1 MDSALNPREIQTRI
15 RAGESV
21 DQVARAAGVPSE
33 QVEAFATPVL
43 AEREHQAAA
52 ALSSPVRRRG
62 ETGSHRS
69 LSMVVGERLQ
79 SRGVDPDG
87 VQWDA
92 WRGENRIW
100 TVQGRYQSDAGEQEL
115 LFHYDQRARFSTAA
129 NVEASALIGEGVPAQ
144 VPEPGRRRP
153 GADPDAEPTVD
164 LNDEQAMERAKA
176 DAGEMTVPLP
186 HRPTAR
192 SRRPVVVE
200 AAEEEP
206 APHFRDD
213 EPASEPD
220 GRPQTAAEPP
230 VEDFLDTELEQ
241 VDGVYDFV
249 PSSHSQLDTLYDM
262 LSSFNED
269 SVNIYAGL
277 SEPPA
282 PEGDAAQVE
291 PEPDEEPEPEPE
303 PAEREVPRPRA
314 SERRRPGGVRPG
326 TGQAADADAAQ
337 DALVDGPEGAPEA
350 TQQQKPKRRKRASV
364 PTWDEIMFG
373 GPRA

>member
-21 DQVARAAGVPSE
+21 DQVARAAGVPAD

-43 AEREHQAAA
+43 AERQHQAAT
-52 ALSSPVRRRG
+52 ALASPVRRRG

-69 LSMVVGERLQ
+69 LSAVVGERLQ

-87 VQWDA
+87 VDWDA
-92 WRGENRIW
+92 WRGEDRTW
-100 TVQGRYQSDAGEQEL
+100 TVQGRYSADSAEHQV
-115 LFHYDQRARFSTAA
+115 LFHYDPRARFSTAA
-129 NVEASALIGEGVPAQ
+129 NDEAAALIGEVTPALRAQ
-144 VPEPGRRRP
+144 PGRRRP

-164 LNDEQAMERAKA
+164 LNDENAMQRARA

-186 HRPTAR
+186 HRP
-192 SRRPVVVE
+192 SVLPPRPAE
-200 AAEEEP
+200 PAADEEP
-206 APHFRDD
+206 PAAFRDD
-213 EPASEPD
+213 AEDGPAP
-220 GRPQTAAEPP
+220 TAGATA
-230 VEDFLDTELEQ
+230 VDDYLDTELEQ

-277 SEPPA
+277 TEPPA
-282 PEGDAAQVE
+282 PETLGGEAPAGDQE
-291 PEPDEEPEPEPE
+291 QGDEEYPDAGPAPEASTQAEEP
-303 PAEREVPRPRA
+303 PVARPDTA
-314 SERRRPGGVRPG
+314 HAQPGA
-326 TGQAADADAAQ
+326 TQ
-337 DALVDGPEGAPEA
+337 DALVEGPESAPEPVQP
-350 TQQQKPKRRKRASV
+350 TKPKKRKRASV

-373 GPRA
+373 GPRT